1 MDPHRIVWA
10 VMVCLLG
17 ATRLS
22 SGANCT
28 CLKIP
33 PKNFTVQKDGC
44 FEVKYRYEC
53 IPGYTRKSGT
63 SGLIR
68 CQEKNG
74 VSQWGESKFE
84 CIINPIYWTTT
95 TRVPSEPSSTLQSV
109 RTSTYESSASPNTEQ
124 STLGPSSTLQSVSTS
139 TSGPS
144 KSTNTEQSALGGGGT
159 AVCISFSLIGLILF
173 LAVGSVIFLYRQRKN
188 SIPPRDLQELEIMK
202 C

>member
-22 SGANCT
+22 SGGTANCT
-28 CLKIP
+28 CPKIP
-33 PKNFTVQKDGC
+33 PKIFTVREDGC
-44 FEVKYRYEC
+44 FEVKYRYKC

-63 SGLIR
+63 SALIK
-68 CQEKNG
+68 CEEKNG
-74 VSQWGESKFE
+74 VSQWGESNFE
-84 CIINPIYWTTT
+84 CIIHPNYWTTT
-95 TRVPSEPSSTLQSV
+95 NR
-109 RTSTYESSASPNTEQ
+109 
-124 STLGPSSTLQSVSTS
+124 GPSSTLQSVSTS

-144 KSTNTEQSALGGGGT
+144 TSTNTERSTLGGGGT
-159 AVCISFSLIGLILF
+159 AVCISLIGLILF
-173 LAVGSVIFLYRQRKN
+173 LAVGSVIFLYRRRKN

>member
-22 SGANCT
+22 SGGKTNCT

-95 TRVPSEPSSTLQSV
+95 TREPSSTLQSV

>member
-22 SGANCT
+22 SGGKTNCT
-28 CLKIP
+28 CPKIP
-33 PKNFTVQKDGC
+33 PKIFTVREDGC
-44 FEVKYRYEC
+44 FEVKYRYKC

-63 SGLIR
+63 SALIK
-68 CQEKNG
+68 CEEKNG
-74 VSQWGESKFE
+74 VSQWGESNFE
-84 CIINPIYWTTT
+84 CIINPNYWTTT
-95 TRVPSEPSSTLQSV
+95 NR
-109 RTSTYESSASPNTEQ
+109 
-124 STLGPSSTLQSVSTS
+124 GPSSTLQSVSTS

-144 KSTNTEQSALGGGGT
+144 TSTNTERSTLGGGGT

-173 LAVGSVIFLYRQRKN
+173 LAVGSVIFLYRRRKN

>member
-22 SGANCT
+22 SGGKTNCT

-95 TRVPSEPSSTLQSV
+95 TR
-109 RTSTYESSASPNTEQ
+109 
-124 STLGPSSTLQSVSTS
+124 GPSSTLQSVSTS